1 MRKQQRNNRTP
12 TDRKMSRHIC
22 HYCRVKRFEDRMKM
36 VFSHPVLTGNKP
48 IWACTH
54 IGYLESKCI
63 PETIK
68 TLTMY
73 QETGLLQVVQV
84 NQVSETKKK

>member
-1 MRKQQRNNRTP
+1 MTL
-12 TDRKMSRHIC
+12 
-22 HYCRVKRFEDRMKM
+22 

-48 IWACTH
+48 IWACNKY
-54 IGYLESKCI
+54 GYLESKCI

-73 QETGLLQVVQV
+73 QETGLLQIVPVPQ
-84 NQVSETKKK
+84 NNTITDGKAKSKK